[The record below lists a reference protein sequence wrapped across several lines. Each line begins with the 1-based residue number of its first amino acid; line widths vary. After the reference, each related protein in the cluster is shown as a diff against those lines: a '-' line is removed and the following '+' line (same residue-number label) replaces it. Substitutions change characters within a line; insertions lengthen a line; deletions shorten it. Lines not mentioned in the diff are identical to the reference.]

1 MVPGK
6 SGEHPGMCQDWGR
19 HRIDGCA
26 VHAPGKGTSGLSQ
39 PETPPPSGFLGAW
52 TRAEG
57 GWGHHP
63 PTSATVSS
71 TTSVSSGRASC
82 CCREVKRGFRKVRA
96 KASIPAQVPRPETL
110 KLGRVVRGRSPRLCL
125 RGEEG
130 TGDAKHGALGSS
142 AAPPF
147 IYLYLG
153 CLRLGVEKH
162 FCCLDSYQ
170 V

>member
-1 MVPGK
+1 MTAVLCV
-6 SGEHPGMCQDWGR
+6 HLGR
-19 HRIDGCA
+19 EQVACPSWRHT
-26 VHAPGKGTSGLSQ
+26 APIWLPRGVDEG
-39 PETPPPSGFLGAW
+39 
-52 TRAEG
+52 RG

-147 IYLYLG
+147 IYLYVG